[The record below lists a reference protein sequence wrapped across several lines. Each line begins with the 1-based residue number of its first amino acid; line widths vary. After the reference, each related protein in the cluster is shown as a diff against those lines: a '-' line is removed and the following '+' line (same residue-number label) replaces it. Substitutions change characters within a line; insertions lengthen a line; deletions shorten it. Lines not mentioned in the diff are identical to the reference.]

1 MKIHFLGC
9 GAADYDWQ
17 QYGKPGILGAT
28 VTLLNDR
35 ILLDCGPT
43 AAAAMKRFGVRADG
57 ISAIVNTHS
66 HSDHLDIEQVRAIT
80 DSRKIDYYGSPES
93 CVLLSDICHVHP
105 LTYGD
110 EFFVEGVKFL
120 SLPANHMVENIREE
134 TFNYL
139 ITFKDKTLLYALDTA
154 WMTTRARALIGTK
167 HIDAIVWDATMS
179 EAHNWR
185 IFEHSDPVMFASIR
199 KVLQNSGNI
208 DENVNIYF
216 DHRARTL
223 WPQSLEEQE
232 AIALRENVKLA
243 HEGETVFI

>member
-1 MKIHFLGC
+1 
-9 GAADYDWQ
+9 
-17 QYGKPGILGAT
+17 
-28 VTLLNDR
+28 
-35 ILLDCGPT
+35 
-43 AAAAMKRFGVRADG
+43 
-57 ISAIVNTHS
+57 
-66 HSDHLDIEQVRAIT
+66 
-80 DSRKIDYYGSPES
+80 
-93 CVLLSDICHVHP
+93 
-105 LTYGD
+105 
-110 EFFVEGVKFL
+110 
-120 SLPANHMVENIREE
+120 
-134 TFNYL
+134 
-139 ITFKDKTLLYALDTA
+139 
-154 WMTTRARALIGTK
+154 MTTKARALIGTK

>member
-93 CVLLSDICHVHP
+93 CVLLSDIFYSV
-105 LTYGD
+105 
-110 EFFVEGVKFL
+110 
-120 SLPANHMVENIREE
+120 
-134 TFNYL
+134 
-139 ITFKDKTLLYALDTA
+139 
-154 WMTTRARALIGTK
+154 
-167 HIDAIVWDATMS
+167 
-179 EAHNWR
+179 
-185 IFEHSDPVMFASIR
+185 
-199 KVLQNSGNI
+199 
-208 DENVNIYF
+208 
-216 DHRARTL
+216 
-223 WPQSLEEQE
+223 
-232 AIALRENVKLA
+232 
-243 HEGETVFI
+243 